1 MNGKLTISHHFL
13 RERIPNLP
21 RRIHSSNLLETITL
35 SLRNSPITLRR
46 ILLRIFIRTSFIAR
60 NIRSHRRLEILHD
73 LTHRLLR
80 EGISNFSGRVDGSFE
95 SGVGGEIVICFV
107 DPFGREGMGGSAG
120 GYYVVGREGGD
131 DIVRDVGRI
140 GLDRGGGE
148 IGEEEVFDSC
158 FGVDQ

>member
-1 MNGKLTISHHFL
+1 
-13 RERIPNLP
+13 
-21 RRIHSSNLLETITL
+21 
-35 SLRNSPITLRR
+35 
-46 ILLRIFIRTSFIAR
+46 
-60 NIRSHRRLEILHD
+60 
-73 LTHRLLR
+73 
-80 EGISNFSGRVDGSFE
+80 
-95 SGVGGEIVICFV
+95 
-107 DPFGREGMGGSAG
+107 MGGSAG